1 MGIFNFRVF
10 KLDGHK
16 LKNQPNKKN
25 KNMKLEKI
33 LDKLGSLEKNSF
45 IKIIDNIISKNPK
58 HSKEIEG
65 ILSSSDKGLKS
76 VDNINVSEIFSL
88 ISNEFTEHLLCEFQ
102 EANSQLDILIDIII
116 RDGNCIMKQDWF
128 SRLYEIEIKNL
139 KVKIKTLHSELEN
152 EKSELSESRKRDYK
166 IYKACLSN
174 AYTNDLTNN
183 REAKITSD
191 ELSIIL
197 MLSKQLGLSQEDV
210 KLINYSILPI
220 IKADVQ
226 DVINNLK
233 NLGVVFFSKKENT
246 IYVADEMVRLLR
258 KVRKKDV
265 AEKFYRRILKLL
277 REPIINQIAK
287 EHNIERKLTLSQ
299 KIEEIIKAG
308 ISFTDLLSTEI
319 YKQGITLTEKKKI
332 LNELCEKGLNIPNL
346 RGSTLE
352 EKISSLTEYFDNVEK
367 DEKVGI
373 SIDGFDKML
382 SELNQSLP
390 KLNKELKVQF
400 ELQEE
405 YVLNADFLLDYNI
418 KPRDILDLIT
428 RSDVTKFL
436 KDHGIKQRGDDI
448 LNILVHYKDVENLY
462 LENYENVGYRNLNLL
477 KENGILV
484 KESELGLKFE
494 ELTTTIFKSLGFNVD
509 DAFKNQLNTKKDMMD
524 ILLNLGN
531 NEIIIVECKTI
542 KEKGY
547 NKFSSVSRQ
556 LKSYQN
562 LALKNNL
569 RIVKILLVAPEFS
582 DDFVNDCEMDTEMNL
597 SLLPASTLSKIFE
610 TFKTSKYQEFPHVLF
625 RDIVINEERII
636 KALTK

>member
-1 MGIFNFRVF
+1 
-10 KLDGHK
+10 
-16 LKNQPNKKN
+16 
-25 KNMKLEKI
+25 MKLEKI

-45 IKIIDNIISKNPK
+45 IKIIDHIISKNPK
-58 HSKEIEG
+58 NIKEIEK

-76 VDNINVSEIFSL
+76 VDNLNISNIFSL
-88 ISNEFTEHLLCEFQ
+88 TSEEFTEYLVCEFQ
-102 EANSQLDILIDIII
+102 EANSQLDILVDIII

-128 SRLYEIEIKNL
+128 SRLYETEIKNL
-139 KVKIKTLHSELEN
+139 KVKIKSLNTELEN
-152 EKSELSESRKRDYK
+152 EKSELSESKKRDYK
-166 IYKACLSN
+166 IYKACLATAYSN
-174 AYTNDLTNN
+174 DIVNN

-197 MLSKQLGLSQEDV
+197 TLSKQLGLSQEDV
-210 KLINYSILPI
+210 KLINYSILPVK
-220 IKADVQ
+220 KAEIQ
-226 DVINNLK
+226 EVINNLK

-246 IYVADEMVRLLR
+246 LYVADEMVRLLR
-258 KVRKKDV
+258 KVRKKEV
-265 AEKFYRRILKLL
+265 AEKFYRRTLKLL

-287 EHNIERKLTLSQ
+287 EHNIDRKLSNSQ
-299 KIEEIIKAG
+299 KIEQIIKEG
-308 ISFTDLLSTEI
+308 ISFTDLLSSEI
-319 YKQGITLTEKKKI
+319 YKQGITLTEKKKT

-346 RGSTLE
+346 KGSTLE
-352 EKISSLTEYFDNVEK
+352 DKINSLIEHFENVEK

-382 SELNQSLP
+382 AELNQSLP
-390 KLNKELKVQF
+390 KLNKDLKDQF
-400 ELQEE
+400 ELQDE
-405 YVLNADFLLDYNI
+405 YVMNADFLLDYNI

-428 RSDVTKFL
+428 KPELSKFI
-436 KDHGIKQRGDDI
+436 KDNGIKQRGDDI
-448 LNILVHYKDVENLY
+448 LNILEHYKDVENLY

-477 KENGILV
+477 KENGISV

-494 ELTTTIFKSLGFNVD
+494 ELTKTIFKSLGFNVD
-509 DAFKNQLNTKKDMMD
+509 DKFKNQLNTQKDMMD

-531 NEIIIVECKTI
+531 NEIIIAECKTI

-547 NKFSSVSRQ
+547 NKFSTVSRQ
-556 LKSYQN
+556 LKSYQS

-582 DDFVNDCEMDTEMNL
+582 DDFIYDCEMDTEMNL
-597 SLLPASTLSKIFE
+597 SLLKASSLSKIFE
-610 TFKTSKYQEFPHVLF
+610 AFKESKYQEFPHVLF

>member
-1 MGIFNFRVF
+1 
-10 KLDGHK
+10 
-16 LKNQPNKKN
+16 
-25 KNMKLEKI
+25 MKLEKI

-45 IKIIDNIISKNPK
+45 IKIIDNIISKSPK
-58 HSKEIEG
+58 NSKEIEK

-76 VDNINVSEIFSL
+76 VDNLNVSNIFSL
-88 ISNEFTEHLLCEFQ
+88 TSNEFTEHLLCEFQ

-116 RDGNCIMKQDWF
+116 RDGNCVMKQDWF
-128 SRLYEIEIKNL
+128 SRLYETEIKKL
-139 KVKIKTLHSELEN
+139 KGKIKTLNTELDN
-152 EKSELSESRKRDYK
+152 EKSELSDSRKRDYR
-166 IYKACLSN
+166 IYKACLST
-174 AYTNDLTNN
+174 AYNNDITNN
-183 REAKITSD
+183 RDAKVTSD

-197 MLSKQLGLSQEDV
+197 TLSKQLGLSQEDV

-220 IKADVQ
+220 KKADIQ
-226 DVINNLK
+226 DVINSLK

-258 KVRKKDV
+258 KVREKDV
-265 AEKFYRRILKLL
+265 AEKFYRRTLKLL
-277 REPIINQIAK
+277 REPVINQIAK
-287 EHNIERKLTLSQ
+287 EHNIDRKLTASQ
-299 KIEEIIKAG
+299 KIEEIIKEG
-308 ISFTDLLSTEI
+308 ISFTDLLTTEI
-319 YKQGITLTEKKKI
+319 YKTGITLTEKKKT

-346 RGSTLE
+346 KGSTLE
-352 EKISSLTEYFDNVEK
+352 EKIRSLIEHFESVEK

-382 SELNQSLP
+382 TELNQSLP
-390 KLNKELKVQF
+390 KLNKELKGQF

-405 YVLNADFLLDYNI
+405 YVLNSDFLLDYNI

-428 RSDVTKFL
+428 KPDLSKFI
-436 KDHGIKQRGDDI
+436 KDNGIKQRGDDI
-448 LNILVHYKDVENLY
+448 LNILEHYKDVENLY

-477 KENGILV
+477 KENGISV

-494 ELTTTIFKSLGFNVD
+494 ELTKIIFKSLGFNVD
-509 DAFKNQLNTKKDMMD
+509 DKFKNELNTQKDMMD

-547 NKFSSVSRQ
+547 NKFSTVSRQ

-582 DDFVNDCEMDTEMNL
+582 DDFVYDCEMDTEMNL

-610 TFKTSKYQEFPHVLF
+610 VFKTSKYQEFPHVLF